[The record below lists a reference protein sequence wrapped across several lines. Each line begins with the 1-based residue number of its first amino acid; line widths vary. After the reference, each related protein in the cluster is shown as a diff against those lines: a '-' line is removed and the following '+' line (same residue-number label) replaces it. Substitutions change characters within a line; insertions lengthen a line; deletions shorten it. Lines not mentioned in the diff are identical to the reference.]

1 MRCTCTRDHVCPR
14 CEARTDMPPGGV
26 TDEEAA
32 DRAADRDED
41 AFWARGD
48 R

>member
-1 MRCTCTRDHVCPR
+1 
-14 CEARTDMPPGGV
+14 MPPGGV